1 MCLWNGSS
9 GLPALVYFQ
18 HLQIIAPIMLNYNA
32 HLNDMTLQI
41 PQLALAGLIGV
52 VVLGNIPDIGLD
64 SNSLQPPPF
73 SLPSFLSP
81 PPPPDS
87 FPVAQVALNLVHTDT
102 TFELMTFLFLCDK
115 GRSRDTDKYYHST
128 SPPHCFKDKVL
139 LSSPGRS
146 GIHCAS

>member
-1 MCLWNGSS
+1 
-9 GLPALVYFQ
+9 
-18 HLQIIAPIMLNYNA
+18 MLNYNA

-81 PPPPDS
+81 PPQT
-87 FPVAQVALNLVHTDT
+87 V
-102 TFELMTFLFLCDK
+102 FL
-115 GRSRDTDKYYHST
+115 
-128 SPPHCFKDKVL
+128 
-139 LSSPGRS
+139 
-146 GIHCAS
+146 